1 MFLGQHEIFEAVSFQ
16 KPIVEIV
23 FNIKEGKMI
32 LKFAKIQMRNSKN
45 YFNTY
50 YIATKK
56 NMQMGL
62 PSSDTHFRK
71 AAKKRV

>member
-1 MFLGQHEIFEAVSFQ
+1 
-16 KPIVEIV
+16 
-23 FNIKEGKMI
+23 MI
-32 LKFAKIQMRNSKN
+32 LKFTKIQMRNSKN

>member
-45 YFNTY
+45 YFNTTY
-50 YIATKK
+50 TATIKK
-56 NMQMGL
+56 HTDGL
-62 PSSDTHFRK
+62 
-71 AAKKRV
+71 A